1 MELKKFGERMAKIKV
16 ILISLILLISVNKT
30 YAYEISD
37 LIKILIDKNENSSS
51 FKYDDLID
59 DLDLKNADSIYIPE
73 IDYSYNFTNNSSST
87 TTTSTINSHTNS
99 ISASVNLYNGG
110 FSQLNLLATQTR
122 NQAYDFLRAYQ
133 KELLIKE
140 LINGYN
146 NLQGLV
152 LKKANQKRNIIF
164 FEKKVQEA
172 EILFKASRITK
183 TDLLDFQ
190 NELIEAESLL
200 LDYDRQI
207 DNLMLQVNKLL
218 DMELQD
224 EDINFT
230 FSINIP
236 EKSPKKKIF
245 SDLMNSS
252 YGSYLKYIEKTYQPE
267 LEMGKKDLKPSVDL
281 SYTLSDTD
289 KFSSSVNHRRS
300 SSISL
305 ALSVPLYDGNKD
317 ENEFDIDKY
326 EYEKKLLQHKDLK
339 KDMLNVYLESW
350 NNYNFYQQ
358 KISNQKQIIDTL
370 KLKLKGDEILYKS
383 QKISVTRLIETNND
397 LNDANNILL
406 DLNTQK
412 KYYLMDILILN
423 GELNKI
429 LNGLG

>member
-1 MELKKFGERMAKIKV
+1 MEKFKIIKV
-16 ILISLILLISVNKT
+16 LIVGLFFYQS
-30 YAYEISD
+30 AYGYNISD
-37 LIKILIDKNENSSS
+37 LVKILIDKNQSNSS
-51 FKYDDLID
+51 FTYDELID
-59 DLDLKNADSIYIPE
+59 DLNYKNADTLYIPK
-73 IDYSYNFTNNSSST
+73 IDYSYTRSNS
-87 TTTSTINSHTNS
+87 TTSTTSTSTTDSNINS
-99 ISASVNLYNGG
+99 ISATVNLYNGG
-110 FSQLNLLATQTR
+110 FGQLNLVATENR
-122 NQAYDFLRAYQ
+122 NQALNFLRQYQ

-140 LINGYN
+140 LIHGYN
-146 NLQGLV
+146 NLQSLV
-152 LKKANQKRNIIF
+152 EKKNKQNENIVFYQKR
-164 FEKKVQEA
+164 VQEA
-172 EILFKASRITK
+172 EILFNANRISK
-183 TDLLDFQ
+183 IDLLDFE
-190 NELIEAESLL
+190 NELINAQTLL

-224 EDINFT
+224 EDVNFT
-230 FSINIP
+230 FSISIP
-236 EKSPKKKIF
+236 ENSVKKKKF
-245 SDLMNSS
+245 SDLMNST
-252 YGSYLKYIEKTYQPE
+252 YGNYLKYIEKTYQPE

-289 KFSSSVNHRRS
+289 KFSSTVNHRRN

-305 ALSVPLYDGNKD
+305 ALSVPLYDGKKD

-326 EYEKKLLQHKDLK
+326 EYEKKLLEHKDLK
-339 KDMLNVYLESW
+339 KDMLNIYLESW
-350 NNYNFYQQ
+350 NNYDFYQQ

-423 GELNKI
+423 GELKKI
-429 LNGLG
+429 INGLG

>member
-1 MELKKFGERMAKIKV
+1 MAKIKV

-59 DLDLKNADSIYIPE
+59 DLDLKNANSIYIPE

-99 ISASVNLYNGG
+99 ISASMNLYNGG

-122 NQAYDFLRAYQ
+122 NQAYDFLRVYQ

-224 EDINFT
+224 EDVNFT
-230 FSINIP
+230 FNINIP
-236 EKSPKKKIF
+236 EKSLKKKIF
-245 SDLMNSS
+245 SELMNSS

-326 EYEKKLLQHKDLK
+326 EYEKKLIQHKDLK

-350 NNYNFYQQ
+350 NNYDFYQQ